1 MIYNILSNVLVLPWI
16 GRLQSPFIN
25 TQLGLNRNNKL
36 RITEAALTAIA
47 NYHPPKSLL
56 PLNKLLSAGEIR
68 LLMNPALGRRIP
80 HHHWLEISN
89 RSVWVTAIP
98 LVHWKY
104 PIDLLRSG
112 CISGFRLN
120 LLEKSNQSGD
130 IGRDFPILLDN
141 SNESLNL

>member
-1 MIYNILSNVLVLPWI
+1 MIYNILGNVLVLPWI

-68 LLMNPALGRRIP
+68 LLMNPALGCRIP
-80 HHHWLEISN
+80 HLWLEISN
-89 RSVWVTAIP
+89 RLTWVTTILHA
-98 LVHWKY
+98 HWKY

-112 CISGFRLN
+112 CIFGFRLI
-120 LLEKSNQSGD
+120 LLEKYNQSGA
-130 IGRDFPILLDN
+130 IGRDFPSLLDN
-141 SNESLNL
+141 SNESPNL